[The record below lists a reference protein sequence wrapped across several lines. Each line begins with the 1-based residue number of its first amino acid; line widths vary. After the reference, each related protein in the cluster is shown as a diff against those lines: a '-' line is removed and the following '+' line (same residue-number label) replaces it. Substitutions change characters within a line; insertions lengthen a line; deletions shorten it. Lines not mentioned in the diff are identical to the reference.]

1 LRLVKTDIS
10 SEENDDSIRPIMKLI
25 LAAVDNSK
33 YADGVMSRAVELA
46 GLELADLVL
55 LSVIDSDPMI
65 NTSIAKETDQLT
77 TFQRGLIFKHFPR
90 KDIAVESEASTGAV
104 YRHTAQEGMKIQTK
118 ILQGNPVDKICSCA
132 DEVNADLVVI
142 GNRGLG
148 NIGTAV
154 LGSVSEKVVRKCLK
168 SVLVVKSTG
177 SSASKSSDW
186 ESVHSRRT
194 VGLR

>member
-1 LRLVKTDIS
+1 MKRL
-10 SEENDDSIRPIMKLI
+10 
-25 LAAVDNSK
+25 LAAVDNSR
-33 YADGVMSRAVELA
+33 YADGVMSRAIELA

-65 NTSIAKETDQLT
+65 NSSIAKETEQLT

-90 KDIAVESEASTGAV
+90 KDIAVESESPTGAV
-104 YRHTAQEGMKIQTK
+104 YRHTAGEGMKIQTK

-132 DEVNADLVVI
+132 DEVNADLVIV

-148 NIGTAV
+148 NIGSAV

-168 SVLVVKSTG
+168 SVLVVKSSG
-177 SSASKSSDW
+177 SSGSKSSDW